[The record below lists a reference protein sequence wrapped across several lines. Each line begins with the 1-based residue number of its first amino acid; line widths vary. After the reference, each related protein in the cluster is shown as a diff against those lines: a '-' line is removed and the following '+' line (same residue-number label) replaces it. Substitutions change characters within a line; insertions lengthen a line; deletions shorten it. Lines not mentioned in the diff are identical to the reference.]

1 VKLTSRTFDHD
12 DQLQF
17 ARASGDHNDVHID
30 PISARRSIVGRQVVH
45 GVHLVLWAI
54 DGFLSTSPRGVERI
68 TASFRKPVFLD
79 ENVELHANSDD
90 KQTAR
95 LAVSTRG
102 TKLMDVILRLGE
114 GGPSTDDA
122 RSHLTLSTQP
132 AELSISEMA
141 GMRGTLLIPRDD
153 EWLSTQYPSAFHHL
167 GGALV
172 AQLGAV
178 SRLVGM
184 ICPGRHSLLSSI
196 DVTVDHDGDP
206 LALDWEVTR
215 ADQRVSIVQL
225 KVSGGRI
232 DGEVQAFSP
241 PRPATQAT
249 TKSLQGVVPSS
260 AFADQRA
267 LVVGGSR
274 GLGELTAKLLAA
286 GGADVLLT
294 WHRGRLEAEAVVA
307 DILEAGGRAQAR
319 ELDIADPSP
328 VITEMASAGWAASHV
343 YYYATPRI
351 SSRRMNGFDHLL
363 FEEFC
368 RAYVGG
374 FVNVVE
380 SCLAESGTDLGVLYP
395 SSIAVEGQ
403 LEGLIEYGAA
413 KGAGEVCAA
422 LMSARQSKLR
432 VLAPR
437 LPRLPTDQTAS
448 ILPQQT
454 ADPVQVLV
462 PILQAMNQ
470 PG

>member
-1 VKLTSRTFDHD
+1 MKLTSRTFDHD

-30 PISARRSIVGRQVVH
+30 PIAARRSIVGRQVVH

-54 DGFLSTSPRGVERI
+54 DAFLSTYPGGVERI
-68 TASFRKPVFLD
+68 TATFRKPVFLD
-79 ENVELHANSDD
+79 ENVELHANNDD
-90 KQTAR
+90 EHTVR

-102 TKLMDVILRLGE
+102 TKLLDVVLRLGP
-114 GGPSTDDA
+114 GGPATEDD
-122 RSHLTLSTQP
+122 RSHSNFSRQP
-132 AELSISEMA
+132 SELSISEMS
-141 GMRGTLLIPRDD
+141 GMRGTLSIPRDD
-153 EWLSTQYPSAFHHL
+153 EWLSTQYPSAFQHL
-167 GGALV
+167 GGVLV

-184 ICPGRHSLLSSI
+184 VCPGRHSLLSSI
-196 DVTVDHDGDP
+196 DVTVDHAGDP
-206 LALDWEVTR
+206 VALDWEVTR
-215 ADQRVSIVQL
+215 ADPRVSIVQL
-225 KVSGGRI
+225 KVTGGRI
-232 DGEVQAFSP
+232 DGHVQAFSP
-241 PRPATQAT
+241 PRPTTQAT
-249 TKSLQGVVPSS
+249 TKALTDVVPPS
-260 AFADQRA
+260 AFAHQRA

-294 WHRGRLEAEAVVA
+294 WHRGQLEAEAVVA

-319 ELDIADPSP
+319 QLDIADPSP
-328 VITEMASAGWAASHV
+328 VITEMASDDWRASHV

-351 SSRRMNGFDHLL
+351 FDRRMNGFDHPL

-374 FVNVVE
+374 FVKVVE
-380 SCLAESGTDLGVLYP
+380 SCLVESGTDLAVLYP
-395 SSIAVEGQ
+395 SSIAVEDQ
-403 LEGLIEYGAA
+403 HEGLIEYAAA
-413 KGAGEVCAA
+413 KGAGEVCAEF
-422 LMSARQSKLR
+422 MSASQSKLR

-448 ILPQQT
+448 ILPHQT
-454 ADPVQVLV
+454 EDPLQVLV
-462 PILQAMNQ
+462 PILEAMNH

>member
-1 VKLTSRTFDHD
+1 M
-12 DQLQF
+12 
-17 ARASGDHNDVHID
+17 
-30 PISARRSIVGRQVVH
+30 VGRQVVH

-54 DGFLSTSPRGVERI
+54 DGFLSTSPGGVERI

-79 ENVELHANSDD
+79 ENVELHANNDD
-90 KQTAR
+90 EHTAR

-102 TKLMDVILRLGE
+102 TRLMDVVLRLGP
-114 GGPSTDDA
+114 GGPETEDDRPHSTFS
-122 RSHLTLSTQP
+122 RQP
-132 AELSISEMA
+132 SELSISEMA

-153 EWLSTQYPSAFHHL
+153 EWLSRQYPSALQHL
-167 GGALV
+167 GGVLV

-196 DVTVDHDGDP
+196 DVTVDHAGDP

-215 ADQRVSIVQL
+215 ADPRVSIVQL
-225 KVSGGRI
+225 KVTGGRI
-232 DGEVQAFSP
+232 DGQVQAFSP
-241 PRPATQAT
+241 PRPTTQAT
-249 TKSLQGVVPSS
+249 TKALIDVVPSS
-260 AFADQRA
+260 AFAHQRA

-294 WHRGRLEAEAVVA
+294 WHRGQLEAEAVVA
-307 DILEAGGRAQAR
+307 DIREAGGRAQAR
-319 ELDIADPSP
+319 QLDIADPSP
-328 VITEMASAGWAASHV
+328 VIAEMASDGWRASHV

-351 SSRRMNGFDHLL
+351 FDRRMKGFDHLL

-374 FVNVVE
+374 FVKVVE
-380 SCLAESGTDLGVLYP
+380 SCLVESGTDLAVLYP
-395 SSIAVEGQ
+395 SSIAVDGQ
-403 LEGLIEYGAA
+403 VEGLIEYAAA
-413 KGAGEVCAA
+413 KGAGEVCAEF
-422 LMSARQSKLR
+422 MSASHPKLR

-448 ILPQQT
+448 ILPHKT
-454 ADPVQVLV
+454 EDPLQVLV
-462 PILQAMNQ
+462 PILQAMNTRGAENV
-470 PG
+470 PVCDEISS